1 MVNSNNPQELKKKLQ
16 EVLSDEAFKNKLLL
30 MEDEGD
36 VQKALEE
43 KDIELSLDEIRRIKE
58 RVIKVQ
64 SGEASQEQAEPLA
77 DGELSED
84 ELADVAGGEVTW
96 DDVGEFFLSV
106 VFGW

>member
-1 MVNSNNPQELKKKLQ
+1 MVNSSNPQELKKKIQ
-16 EVLSDEAFKNKLLL
+16 EVFSDEAFKNKLLL

-43 KDIELSLDEIRRIKE
+43 KGIEFSLDEIRRIKE
-58 RVIKVQ
+58 RAIKVQ

-84 ELADVAGGEVTW
+84 ELMDVAGGLDAE
-96 DDVGEFFLSV
+96 EFFLGILL
-106 VFGW
+106 GW

>member
-16 EVLSDEAFKNKLLL
+16 EVFSDEAFKNKLLL

-43 KDIELSLDEIRRIKE
+43 KGIEFTLDEIRRIKE
-58 RVIKVQ
+58 HANKYRN
-64 SGEASQEQAEPLA
+64 GEDSQEQSDLA

-84 ELADVAGGEVTW
+84 ELMDVAGGLDAE
-96 DDVGEFFLSV
+96 EFFLGILL
-106 VFGW
+106 GW

>member
-1 MVNSNNPQELKKKLQ
+1 MVNSSNPQELKKKIQ
-16 EVLSDEAFKNKLLL
+16 EVFSDEAFKNKLLL

-43 KDIELSLDEIRRIKE
+43 KGIEFSLDEIRRIKE
-58 RVIKVQ
+58 RAIKAQ

-84 ELADVAGGEVTW
+84 ELMDVAGGLDAE
-96 DDVGEFFLSV
+96 EFFLGILL
-106 VFGW
+106 GW